1 MVPVDDIFSSVH
13 VGGLLADDQTI
24 SRPIA
29 TPCDRATQRLP
40 AILSPNRKRTTENN
54 LAKLYFR
61 FAAMNAGKS
70 TSLQQVAYNYE
81 ERGQSVNL
89 FTAAIDDRYGE
100 GRIVSRLG
108 VERQSEVFSAGTNFT
123 ELYKTRAVPSC
134 ILIDEAQFMTE
145 AQVVQLHEL
154 AHTRGTPV
162 ICYGLR
168 SDFLGQPFPGSKAL
182 LTLADDLEEMKTI
195 CRCGRKATMNVRLD
209 EQGNRVTQ
217 GEQVEIGGNDRYEA
231 VCPRRFYTGQC

>member
-1 MVPVDDIFSSVH
+1 M
-13 VGGLLADDQTI
+13 
-24 SRPIA
+24 
-29 TPCDRATQRLP
+29 
-40 AILSPNRKRTTENN
+40 
-54 LAKLYFR
+54 AKLYFR

-70 TSLQQVAYNYE
+70 TALQQVAYNYE
-81 ERGQSVNL
+81 ERGQTVNL

-108 VERQSEVFSAGTNFT
+108 VERESELFSATTNFA
-123 ELYKTRAVPSC
+123 ELYQSRPIPSC

-145 AQVVQLHEL
+145 EQVVQLHEL

-168 SDFLGQPFPGSKAL
+168 SDFLGKPFPGSRAL

-209 EQGNRVTQ
+209 ASGNRVTI

-231 VCPRRFYTGQC
+231 VCPRRFYTGQCKGSTE